1 MIESCQ
7 GHSRKDSMDLT
18 RFPRR
23 HYTQGMTPIE
33 RLERFSKALGP
44 DGPMVY
50 LKRDDQLGLTG
61 HGNKTRKL
69 EFLVAD
75 ALAKGAD
82 TLITC
87 GGVQSNHCRLTLAAA
102 VKEGL
107 HCRLV
112 LAEST
117 PGAYQTDGGGNVLL
131 YHLLGVEKIITVPWG
146 TDLLA
151 ALARAAE
158 EATVEGR
165 KPYVIP
171 LGGSNPLGVLGYI
184 ACAEE
189 ILAQGLEVHHIVL
202 PVGSSGT
209 LAGLLL
215 GLRGHGCA
223 IPVTGMSVL
232 SPRARAEATTL
243 ELLQATASFLGMVT
257 PVSTHDVVCLDDY
270 LGEGYTIPTEGML
283 EAVRLL
289 ARTEGTLLDPTYTGK
304 AMAGLI
310 DLVRKGRFKQGE
322 NILFLH
328 TGGTPGL
335 YARPELFPA
344 RPR

>member
-1 MIESCQ
+1 
-7 GHSRKDSMDLT
+7 MDLT

-23 HYTQGMTPIE
+23 HYTQNVTPIDK
-33 RLERFSKALGP
+33 LERFSKALVA
-44 DGPMVY
+44 DGPTVY

-107 HCRLV
+107 RCRLV

-117 PGAYQTDGGGNVLL
+117 PGAYQPDGGGNVLL
-131 YHLLGVEKIITVPWG
+131 YHLLGVEKILTVPWG

-151 ALARAAE
+151 AMHQAAE
-158 EATVEGR
+158 EVSAEGR

-171 LGGSNPLGVLGYI
+171 LGGSNPLGVLGYV

-189 ILAQGLEVHHIVL
+189 ILAQNLAVHHIVL

-215 GLRGHGCA
+215 GLRGHGCP

-232 SPRARAEATTL
+232 SPRTRAEVTTL
-243 ELLQATASFLGMVT
+243 ELLQTTASFLDMAN
-257 PVSTHDVVCLDDY
+257 PVAGPDVVCLDDY

-283 EAVRLL
+283 EAVQML
-289 ARTEGTLLDPTYTGK
+289 ARTEGILLDPTYTGK

-310 DLVRKGRFKQGE
+310 DLIRKGRFKKGE

-335 YARPELFPA
+335 YARPELFP
-344 RPR
+344 PRSR

>member
-1 MIESCQ
+1 
-7 GHSRKDSMDLT
+7 MDLT

-23 HYTQGMTPIE
+23 HYTDGPTPIE
-33 RLERFSKALGP
+33 RLDRFSRALGV
-44 DGPMVY
+44 DGPIVHI
-50 LKRDDQLGLTG
+50 KRDDLLGLTG

-75 ALAKGAD
+75 ALTQGAD

-107 HCRLV
+107 RCRLV

-117 PGAYQTDGGGNVLL
+117 PGAYQPDGGGNVLL
-131 YHLLGVEKIITVPWG
+131 YHLLGAEKIRTVAWG
-146 TDLLA
+146 TDLLEA
-151 ALARAAE
+151 TKLAASEALA
-158 EATVEGR
+158 EGG

-171 LGGSNPLGVLGYI
+171 LGGSTPLGALGYV

-189 ILAQGLEVHHIVL
+189 ILAQSSNIDHIVL

-215 GLRGHGCA
+215 GLRGNGCS
-223 IPVTGMSVL
+223 IPITGMSVL
-232 SPRARAEATTL
+232 NRRDKAESITVNL
-243 ELLQATASFLGMVT
+243 VQETAAFLGLAT
-257 PVSTHDVVCLDDY
+257 PISRDEVVCLDDY
-270 LGEGYTIPTEGML
+270 LGEGYTIPTAGMI

-289 ARTEGTLLDPTYTGK
+289 ARTEGILLDPTYTGK

-310 DLVRKGRFKQGE
+310 DLARKGRFQKGE
-322 NILFLH
+322 NVLFLH

-335 YARPELFPA
+335 YAHPEIFAEP
-344 RPR
+344 